1 MVNRQIASS
10 QETSDNDFSN
20 LNDENN
26 NNNINNN
33 NNSQLI
39 KTNTSANLNSLA
51 SVAQVLLKNDKA
63 SSYSLSNLSAAAS
76 AEFMLNYGL
85 SLQNKQQQQ
94 QQQHDKNLNE
104 SNIDDTTSN
113 DEEQQQQQ
121 QKIKKPSSK
130 LIQHNYDQQQRT
142 KETTAK
148 LKLNSNATFA
158 NYEDD
163 KLNAARDIN
172 FKFNVQQQDMM
183 TSSSNSRDSLPP
195 VSFTNGQ
202 IQCCPDCSKAFTNK
216 SALAKHRLIHS
227 NERKYTCHL
236 CDKSFKR
243 QDHLNGHLLTHQDKK
258 PFECK
263 APGCD
268 KSYCDSRSLK
278 RHVESQHQDYLA
290 SLATGNKEALNYLP
304 SIGKIKATL
313 APNLQH
319 EISVNDLVEA
329 STNAL
334 SENLKFLSQ
343 NTASDMKANN
353 ESLDANNNNVNIANM
368 NDDASQMANGQKL
381 KNFFTYVEILFQTI
395 FNSEPLSVKI
405 FYEIKVISYIE
416 NVFVPLYFF

>member
-1 MVNRQIASS
+1 MVNRQIAS
-10 QETSDNDFSN
+10 QETSDNDFAN
-20 LNDENN
+20 INDENE
-26 NNNINNN
+26 NNITTNNA
-33 NNSQLI
+33 
-39 KTNTSANLNSLA
+39 TNTTNQQQIKASAANLNSLA

-85 SLQNKQQQQ
+85 SVQGQKQNL
-94 QQQHDKNLNE
+94 DETNNNNNNNTE
-104 SNIDDTTSN
+104 NSNNSN
-113 DEEQQQQQ
+113 DEDQQHK
-121 QKIKKPSSK
+121 QKPKKPSSK
-130 LIQHNYDQQQRT
+130 LLQNQYEQRNNKEGKIKQLQLHQQNDLHAAFTNY
-142 KETTAK
+142 EEE
-148 LKLNSNATFA
+148 KLNSS
-158 NYEDD
+158 
-163 KLNAARDIN
+163 KDIN

-183 TSSSNSRDSLPP
+183 MSTTTTTSGNTRDAMP
-195 VSFTNGQ
+195 VSFGNGQ
-202 IQCCPDCSKAFTNK
+202 IQACPDCHKTFTNK

-227 NERKYTCHL
+227 NERKYTCTL

-290 SLATGNKEALNYLP
+290 SLVHGNKEALNYLP

-319 EISVNDLVEA
+319 EINVNDLVEA

-334 SENLKFLSQ
+334 SENLKFLTQTCANDS
-343 NTASDMKANN
+343 KADN
-353 ESLDANNNNVNIANM
+353 ECLDLNNNSMNMANM
-368 NDDASQMANGQKL
+368 NDDGAQIVNGQKL
-381 KNFFTYVEILFQTI
+381 KNFFTYA
-395 FNSEPLSVKI
+395 SKI
-405 FYEIKVISYIE
+405 
-416 NVFVPLYFF
+416 